1 MKETLQIYISNLK
14 AYWVSRSKKQKT
26 IMIGAA
32 ALCILLIAA
41 AAILSTRTNLVPLY
55 SNLTPSETGTI
66 KESLD
71 TRGIVSEIADG
82 GTTIKV
88 PEESVD
94 TLKVELAAEGIP
106 KSGSIDY
113 SFFSQNAGIGMTENE
128 FNVLKLEAM
137 QTELANLMKGIEGV
151 NDAKVMINLPAKGI
165 FVNDPSEEASASI
178 VLNTKPG
185 HQFEESQIQALYH
198 LASKSIP
205 NLPTDN
211 IVITNQ
217 FFEYF
222 DLKNE
227 QNSSPGTFAAQHEIK
242 KEIERDVQR
251 QVQNMLG
258 TLMGQDKVV
267 VSVTADIDFTQEN
280 REENLVAP
288 VDEENMEGL
297 AISAQKITETFTGN
311 GDAAG
316 GFTPA
321 GGNDEPA
328 GTDAGSYQEIGNSN
342 GDYERIEETINNEVN
357 KIRKEIV
364 ESPYKVRDLGIQVM
378 VEPPTADDPASLP
391 QERIND
397 ITKILGTVVRTTINK
412 DAAVEEEL
420 TDDAIQEKIAV
431 SVQPFNGKV
440 EFPNETSTKIPW
452 WIYAIGGMLLLIIA
466 LLIFLFIKARKN
478 HIQEKEIESH
488 ALDTVN
494 IPDVNEEH
502 ETESTMRRK
511 QLEKM
516 AKEKP
521 EDFAK
526 LLRTWIAED

>member
-1 MKETLQIYISNLK
+1 MNETLQRYIGK
-14 AYWVSRSKKQKT
+14 VKEYWGSRTKKQKT
-26 IMIGAA
+26 FMIGAA
-32 ALCILLIAA
+32 AICILLIAA
-41 AAILSTRTNLVPLY
+41 AAILSTRTTLVPLY

-71 TRGIVSEIADG
+71 TRGVVSEIADG

-88 PEESVD
+88 PEEVVD

-137 QTELANLMKGIEGV
+137 QTELANLMKGIDGV
-151 NDAKVMINLPAKGI
+151 NDAKVMINLPEKGI
-165 FVNDPSEEASASI
+165 FVNDSSEEASASI

-185 HQFEESQIQALYH
+185 YQFEESQIQALYH
-198 LASKSIP
+198 LAAKSIP

-222 DLKNE
+222 DLKNK
-227 QNSSPGTFAAQHEIK
+227 QNSSPESTFAAQHEIK

-280 REENLVAP
+280 REENLVTP
-288 VDEENMEGL
+288 VDEENMEGI

-321 GGNDEPA
+321 GGSDEPA
-328 GTDAGSYQEIGNSN
+328 GTDSATYQESGNSN

-357 KIRKEIV
+357 KIRREIV

-397 ITKILGTVVRTTINK
+397 ITQILGTVVRTTINK
-412 DAAVEEEL
+412 DAADAEL
-420 TDDAIQEKIAV
+420 TDEAIQDKIVV

-440 EFPNETSTKIPW
+440 EFSNETSTSIPW
-452 WIYAIGGMLLLIIA
+452 WIYAIGGVLLLIIA
-466 LLIFLFIKARKN
+466 LFIFLFVKARKRQK
-478 HIQEKEIESH
+478 QEEEMEEQ
-488 ALDTVN
+488 AAETFNL
-494 IPDVNEEH
+494 PDVNEEH